1 MSYNYPILY
10 LYKSPNRTLFSDNYF
25 WTMCSADS
33 DYCKKY
39 RDKEQLARCNQH
51 LIEIG
56 KVVCTDG
63 GECSMFQKQ
72 VNEVFKAWTNGGGMQ
87 IKIDMTTEDF
97 VSTVNAIYNNKDNL
111 LPIMTGLLKN
121 YKHPVRSGKV
131 YLVRCKN
138 NKLKIGTASN
148 IMERFEQLKLEEN
161 NQAESIIDMFDSKDT
176 PYDEAML
183 HLLCEDYKTN
193 GNKKVT
199 CMQAF
204 CNSELFENRQE
215 VIEIWNKYKENKHV

>member
-10 LYKSPNRTLFSDNYF
+10 LYKSPNKTMFGDKYF

-39 RDKEQLARCNQH
+39 RDKEQLNRFGQQ

-56 KVVCTDG
+56 KITCKDS
-63 GECSMFQKQ
+63 GECAMLQKQ
-72 VNEVFKAWTNGGGMQ
+72 VNEVFKVWTNGGGM
-87 IKIDMTTEDF
+87 KITVDMTPEDF
-97 VSTVNAIYNNKDNL
+97 ISIINAIYNKSNMLSLMTEL
-111 LPIMTGLLKN
+111 LQK
-121 YKHPVRSGKV
+121 YKHPTRSGKV

-148 IMERFEQLKLEEN
+148 VVERFEQLKLEEN
-161 NQAESIIDMFDSKDT
+161 NQAESLIDTFDSKDT

-204 CNSELFENRQE
+204 CNSELFENRPE
-215 VIEIWNKYKENKHV
+215 VIEIWNKYKETKHD